1 MSNFNKAYA
10 MEQLLINQLFTLVSK
25 AGGSSLIKDLIY
37 KTNQNGNAKNWTV
50 DEIENAINYL
60 QNINRYFDEGDARV
74 IIENL
79 SKTYNLT
86 TPQATIR

>member
-1 MSNFNKAYA
+1 
-10 MEQLLINQLFTLVSK
+10 MEQLLINQLITLISK

-37 KTNQNGNAKNWTV
+37 ETDQDGNAKNWTE

-60 QNINRYFDEGDARV
+60 QNINRYFGEGDARV

>member
-1 MSNFNKAYA
+1 
-10 MEQLLINQLFTLVSK
+10 MEQLLINQLFTLISK

-37 KTNQNGNAKNWTV
+37 KTNQDGNAKNWTV

-60 QNINRYFDEGDARV
+60 QNINRYFNEGDARV

>member
-1 MSNFNKAYA
+1 
-10 MEQLLINQLFTLVSK
+10 MEQLLINQLITLISK

-37 KTNQNGNAKNWTV
+37 ETDQDGNAKNWTE

-60 QNINRYFDEGDARV
+60 QNINRYFGEGDARV

-79 SKTYNLT
+79 SKAYNLT
-86 TPQATIR
+86 TPQAIVR

>member
-10 MEQLLINQLFTLVSK
+10 MEQLLINQLFTLISK

-37 KTNQNGNAKNWTV
+37 KTNQDGNAKNWTV

>member
-1 MSNFNKAYA
+1 
-10 MEQLLINQLFTLVSK
+10 MEQLLINQLFTLISK

-37 KTNQNGNAKNWTV
+37 KTNQDGNVKNWTV

>member
-1 MSNFNKAYA
+1 
-10 MEQLLINQLFTLVSK
+10 MEQLLINQLFTLISK

-37 KTNQNGNAKNWTV
+37 KTNQDGNAKNWTV

>member
-1 MSNFNKAYA
+1 
-10 MEQLLINQLFTLVSK
+10 MEQLLINQLITLISK

-37 KTNQNGNAKNWTV
+37 ETDQDGNARNWTE

-60 QNINRYFDEGDARV
+60 QNINRYFGEGDARV

-79 SKTYNLT
+79 SKEYNLT
-86 TPQATIR
+86 KPQTTR

>member
-1 MSNFNKAYA
+1 
-10 MEQLLINQLFTLVSK
+10 MEQLLINQLITLISK

-37 KTNQNGNAKNWTV
+37 ETDQDGNARNWTE

-60 QNINRYFDEGDARV
+60 QNINRYFGESDARV

-79 SKTYNLT
+79 SNEYNLT
-86 TPQATIR
+86 KPQTR

>member
-1 MSNFNKAYA
+1 
-10 MEQLLINQLFTLVSK
+10 MEQLLINQLFTLISK
-25 AGGSSLIKDLIY
+25 AGGSSLVKDLIY
-37 KTNQNGNAKNWTV
+37 KTNQDGNAKNWTV

>member
-1 MSNFNKAYA
+1 
-10 MEQLLINQLFTLVSK
+10 MEQLLINQLITLISK

-37 KTNQNGNAKNWTV
+37 ETDEDGNAKNWTE

-60 QNINRYFDEGDARV
+60 QNINRYFGESDARV

-79 SKTYNLT
+79 SKEYNLT
-86 TPQATIR
+86 KPQATP

>member
-1 MSNFNKAYA
+1 
-10 MEQLLINQLFTLVSK
+10 MEQLLINQLITLISK

-37 KTNQNGNAKNWTV
+37 ETDQDGNARNWTE

-60 QNINRYFDEGDARV
+60 QNINRYFGESDARV

-79 SKTYNLT
+79 SKEYNLT
-86 TPQATIR
+86 KPQTRWHPVAMQLT

>member
-1 MSNFNKAYA
+1 

-37 KTNQNGNAKNWTV
+37 KTNQDGNAKNWTL

>member
-1 MSNFNKAYA
+1 
-10 MEQLLINQLFTLVSK
+10 MEQLLINQLITLISK

-37 KTNQNGNAKNWTV
+37 ETDQDGNARNWTE

-60 QNINRYFDEGDARV
+60 QNINRYFGESDARV

-79 SKTYNLT
+79 SKEYNLT
-86 TPQATIR
+86 KPQTR

>member
-1 MSNFNKAYA
+1 
-10 MEQLLINQLFTLVSK
+10 MEQLLINQLITLISK

-37 KTNQNGNAKNWTV
+37 ETDQDGSAKTWTE

-60 QNINRYFDEGDARV
+60 QNINRYFGEGDARI

-79 SKTYNLT
+79 SKEYNLAK
-86 TPQATIR
+86 PQETIR

>member
-1 MSNFNKAYA
+1 
-10 MEQLLINQLFTLVSK
+10 MEQLLINQLITLISK

-37 KTNQNGNAKNWTV
+37 ETDQDGNAKNWTE

-60 QNINRYFDEGDARV
+60 QNINRYFGEGDARV

-79 SKTYNLT
+79 SKEYNLT
-86 TPQATIR
+86 KPQTTR

>member
-1 MSNFNKAYA
+1 

>member
-1 MSNFNKAYA
+1 
-10 MEQLLINQLFTLVSK
+10 MEQLLINQLITLISK

-37 KTNQNGNAKNWTV
+37 ETDQDGNAKTWTE

-60 QNINRYFDEGDARV
+60 QNINRYFGEGDARI

-79 SKTYNLT
+79 SKEYNIAK
-86 TPQATIR
+86 PQETIQ

>member
-1 MSNFNKAYA
+1 

-37 KTNQNGNAKNWTV
+37 KTNQDGNVKNWTV

>member
-1 MSNFNKAYA
+1 
-10 MEQLLINQLFTLVSK
+10 MEQLLINQLITLISK

-37 KTNQNGNAKNWTV
+37 ETDQDGNARNWTE

-60 QNINRYFDEGDARV
+60 QNINRYFGEGDARV

-79 SKTYNLT
+79 SKEYNLT
-86 TPQATIR
+86 KPQTTH